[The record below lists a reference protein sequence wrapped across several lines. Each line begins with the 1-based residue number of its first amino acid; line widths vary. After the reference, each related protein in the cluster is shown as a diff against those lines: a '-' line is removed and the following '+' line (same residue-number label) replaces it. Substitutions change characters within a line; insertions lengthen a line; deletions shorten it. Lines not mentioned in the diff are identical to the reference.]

1 MTGGS
6 ATLGLG
12 LKGKRNLLS
21 VPYSPNI
28 SEFKFTWPSHL
39 QVNHLTSISLLYL
52 KNRIANNFKRLIQ
65 CREQTQNGKRLLFAH
80 TITSIKICTPTD
92 WWLSVFVPAI
102 LNVKTH
108 LAIMQKYVFA

>member
-28 SEFKFTWPSHL
+28 SEFKFT
-39 QVNHLTSISLLYL
+39 
-52 KNRIANNFKRLIQ
+52 
-65 CREQTQNGKRLLFAH
+65 
-80 TITSIKICTPTD
+80 
-92 WWLSVFVPAI
+92 
-102 LNVKTH
+102 
-108 LAIMQKYVFA
+108 